1 MKRILTAINNPNLNE
16 KLSQEKS
23 IEIIGKDIQYR
34 EAIIDILEKE
44 KNIDIIII
52 NSEIPGEINNE
63 ELINKIREI
72 NSNIKIIF
80 ILEKEN
86 KKIENILRQNN
97 IDDIYYNSE
106 ISIKILIQIIKKNY
120 INSEEE
126 IKKELE
132 ELRKIVIE
140 NNLDYKQNNIS
151 SKNNIQNIKLIKL
164 IKNKLI
170 NKLTKNNL
178 NKKGKNNSKNIF
190 NEKEK
195 NNFNN
200 NFNKK
205 IKNNFKKY
213 FNREKTNI
221 NYNDKDKI
229 ITISGPPNVGKTT
242 FLINMSKVIKDKKIL
257 LIDFDINN
265 QNIYNFLGIKKYSK
279 FIIKNNL
286 LKQNEKINNLLKENK
301 NNNYKIKEIFNYFII
316 NIDKN
321 INLISGIN
329 LISNFLNSCIQE
341 ELNKIIFEF
350 FQLLKKEYDLI
361 LIDIGVNNNFKIN
374 KILYENSDINLLL
387 LEANLIGI
395 IKLKNFLEKNKFNN
409 FKLIIN
415 KNDNFC
421 IDKKILNNI
430 FNFDIIGHLN
440 YRRIYNKFLNKNY
453 RSIKIEFNKEFKLL
467 CNKLNI

>member
-1 MKRILTAINNPNLNE
+1 MK
-16 KLSQEKS
+16 
-23 IEIIGKDIQYR
+23 
-34 EAIIDILEKE
+34 
-44 KNIDIIII
+44 
-52 NSEIPGEINNE
+52 
-63 ELINKIREI
+63 
-72 NSNIKIIF
+72 
-80 ILEKEN
+80 
-86 KKIENILRQNN
+86 
-97 IDDIYYNSE
+97 
-106 ISIKILIQIIKKNY
+106 KILIK
-120 INSEEE
+120 
-126 IKKELE
+126 
-132 ELRKIVIE
+132 
-140 NNLDYKQNNIS
+140 
-151 SKNNIQNIKLIKL
+151 
-164 IKNKLI
+164 
-170 NKLTKNNL
+170 KLTKNNL
-178 NKKGKNNSKNIF
+178 NKKEKNNLKNIF

-195 NNFNN
+195 NNFN
-200 NFNKK
+200 KK
-205 IKNNFKKY
+205 IKNNFKKF

-221 NYNDKDKI
+221 NYNDKNKI

-286 LKQNEKINNLLKENK
+286 LKQNEKINNLLKDNK

>member
-52 NSEIPGEINNE
+52 NNEIPGEINNE

-151 SKNNIQNIKLIKL
+151 SKNNIQNIKLIKI

-195 NNFNN
+195 N

>member
-52 NSEIPGEINNE
+52 NNEIPGEINNE

-106 ISIKILIQIIKKNY
+106 ISIQILIQIIKKNY

>member
-52 NSEIPGEINNE
+52 NNEIPGEINNE

-151 SKNNIQNIKLIKL
+151 SKNNIQNIRLNKL

-195 NNFNN
+195 N